1 MIFIGIYFII
11 VIVIIEHVL
20 KMFKNLKI
28 NNKQHEESFG
38 VATYFVK
45 KLQIQNLS
53 IPHYLLFIP
62 ILNTILT
69 KDVVI

>member
-11 VIVIIEHVL
+11 VIVIIRHILEML
-20 KMFKNLKI
+20 KNLKT

-38 VATYFVK
+38 VAIYFVK

-53 IPHYLLFIP
+53 IPHCCSFLF
-62 ILNTILT
+62 
-69 KDVVI
+69 